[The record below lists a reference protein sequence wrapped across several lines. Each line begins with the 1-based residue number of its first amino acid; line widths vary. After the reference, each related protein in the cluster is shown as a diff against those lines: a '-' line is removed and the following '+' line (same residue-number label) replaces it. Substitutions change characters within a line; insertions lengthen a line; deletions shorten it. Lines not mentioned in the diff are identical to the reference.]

1 MENKSQTRLDSL
13 TSGEAVNHA
22 RTKAT
27 TNSEALRWR
36 DLYKAAMV
44 ESDPAKVLDRV
55 AAARA
60 AMVLHQTELE
70 KNRSGTLEERW
81 ELEEAISAL
90 EYWGKFSTK

>member
-1 MENKSQTRLDSL
+1 
-13 TSGEAVNHA
+13 
-22 RTKAT
+22 
-27 TNSEALRWR
+27 
-36 DLYKAAMV
+36 MV

-60 AMVLHQTELE
+60 AMVLRQAELE